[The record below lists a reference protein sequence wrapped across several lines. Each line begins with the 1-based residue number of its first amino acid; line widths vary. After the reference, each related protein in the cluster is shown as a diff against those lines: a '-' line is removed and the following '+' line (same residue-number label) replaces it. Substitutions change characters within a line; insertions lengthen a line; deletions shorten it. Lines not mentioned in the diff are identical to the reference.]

1 MYITIRKFEREDI
14 PNKVKWINDP
24 ANNQFLHYDLPIE
37 ISKTQRWF
45 DNNVGRTDRYDAVIE
60 ADGMACGIIGLLG
73 IDKRNSKAEY
83 YVTMGEASLK
93 GRGIATEASK
103 IILEYAFKDLNLNK
117 VFLYTETENIAAQ
130 KFFEHIGFKRE
141 GVIRQDLY
149 SRERFVDRIMY
160 GMLKNDFEN
169 IMGNIT

>member
-1 MYITIRKFEREDI
+1 MYVTIRKFEREDI

-130 KFFEHIGFKRE
+130 RLFEHIGFKRE

-160 GMLKNDFEN
+160 GMLKNDFKN